1 MAAPVPR
8 IANAVLGLGI
18 AGFMGSVYWYSMRAV
33 ADVRQH
39 MACGM
44 RHRHSHAVCGPQDST
59 IQDLSDEA
67 EEQRKEVERGNKAAT
82 NLARQQQ
89 QAPPIGGVQQ

>member
-1 MAAPVPR
+1 
-8 IANAVLGLGI
+8 
-18 AGFMGSVYWYSMRAV
+18 MRL
-33 ADVRQH
+33 
-39 MACGM
+39 
-44 RHRHSHAVCGPQDST
+44 RHSHAVRGPQDST